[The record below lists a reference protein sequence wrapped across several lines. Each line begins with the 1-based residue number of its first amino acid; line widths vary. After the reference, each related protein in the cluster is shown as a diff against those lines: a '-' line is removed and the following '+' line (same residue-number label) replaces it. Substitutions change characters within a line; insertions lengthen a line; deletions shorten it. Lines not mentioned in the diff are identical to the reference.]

1 MSRRAKQM
9 LAADARKAAE
19 NDSFVPVLLL
29 SEVDPSTC
37 NPGQYLELLK
47 TIDELY
53 SQKPIEQRTEYVEKI
68 YRRMLEL
75 LSHKVEIAFD
85 RIVAVIK
92 YVIIHQP
99 TIAIVTNDDLKQ
111 YNVQMERRSVII
123 HFDMSGSMAG
133 SGFDP
138 LVRTIVTLCTK
149 LQNQGV
155 PVHVSLF
162 GGRVQEAVHTAIGG
176 RLLTLDEFSRGNYRP
191 QGGTAFCP
199 SFARSGQFPTAYDAI
214 IISDGDFTDDIS
226 RLTFQEQCKT
236 VFFVAPPWSPVGVEE
251 RHAKTISNCVHPNVP
266 YIGIAAE
273 KYSQLDTII
282 EGFLRDHHSFVR
294 LSGYFH
300 VGMYAFPS
308 YLLAPSQMRELFT
321 SCHQQGED
329 QLQNL
334 IKKMLG
340 VFRYLE
346 ETAKINFE
354 RCIRGEEF
362 RNLMSLVTPLTKMAE
377 AHLEE
382 SQACQQLYGYL
393 VKILA
398 TCNSEH
404 QRLLKRMA
412 NDPKAQAE
420 LTAFWDEAMS
430 FNEKGLIMEENDR
443 KYGPPI
449 GYLNLRMASLTC
461 PVEMVSEALQQLKTI
476 YSPEDFDLLS
486 IVLDLLSSAKIDE
499 KLTTGPPEASIL
511 IWRQSDGTVDLLSIL
526 RQLPCCLQQYQHLRS
541 VRCSHLWTLQ
551 PLAALRLAWIMEAS
565 NRTFP
570 EFITKALPSLLT
582 PNKFLIDLDQDENRA
597 AFWMKVIR
605 LLTPK
610 INLPETTL
618 QTINH
623 ILTVHALKNV
633 SLRLT
638 DDSISYEKPVY
649 GDAVPFIDTDEPM
662 AWCTFIN
669 EGGNRVHPRT
679 GQVAERMNFITDP
692 HQVERYYAM
701 NLAKHG
707 SVVRPRYLTQMEC
720 TSLPPG
726 AIELYNSGMRK
737 DVDILREQLTE
748 LFGSTQ
754 GNNQIDAHIYTIRD
768 RLKTI
773 PSVVWDNKES
783 IKQTI
788 EHAKA
793 TCQSATLPTEKITVN
808 IPRSIIID
816 YCLAHCKDPFTIGA
830 MRGFE
835 NYSRVSTQPS
845 LAGMSQIDYA
855 IDCGERNVANAV
867 TDATVQFQHLDKPGV
882 NECLEKH
889 RKRFSRTLRSV
900 MNPPQFQSL
909 PALLAQAKQN
919 SDTNEILGMADLEA
933 IPATTTTE
941 STSAPAGPQ
950 VRLNSDFFT
959 CPITL
964 DIMEDPATTTPC
976 GHMFEK
982 VAIEGYLRTVGALC
996 PICRAAVT
1004 NITPNFTF
1012 KHVIQAWLAQQDS

>member
-9 LAADARKAAE
+9 LAAEARKAAE

-29 SEVDPSTC
+29 SEADPSTC
-37 NPGQYLELLK
+37 SPVQYLELLK
-47 TIDELY
+47 SIDELY

-75 LSHKVEIAFD
+75 LSHKVEIAVD

-111 YNVQMERRSVII
+111 YNVQMETRSVII
-123 HFDMSGSMAG
+123 HFDMSGSMSG

-138 LVRTIVTLCTK
+138 LVQTIVTLCTK

-162 GGRVQEAVHTAIGG
+162 GGHVQQGVHNAIGG

-199 SFARSGQFPTAYDAI
+199 SFERSQRFPTAYDAI

-251 RHAKTISNCVHPNVP
+251 RHAKTISNSVHPNVP
-266 YIGIAAE
+266 YVGIASE

-294 LSGYFH
+294 LPGYFH

-308 YLLAPSQMRELFT
+308 YLLAPSQMMQLFT
-321 SCHQQGED
+321 SCRQQGED

-334 IKKMLG
+334 TKKMLG

-362 RNLMSLVTPLTKMAE
+362 RNLMSLVTPLTKMTQ

-404 QRLLKRMA
+404 QRLLNRVA

-443 KYGPPI
+443 KYGPSI
-449 GYLNLRMASLTC
+449 GYLNLRLASLTY

-486 IVLDLLSSAKIDE
+486 IVLDILSSAKIDE
-499 KLTTGPPEASIL
+499 KPSAGPPEASIL

-541 VRCSHLWTLQ
+541 VRCSHSWTLQ
-551 PLAALRLAWIMEAS
+551 PLSALRLAWIMEAS

-570 EFITKALPSLLT
+570 EFIAKALPSLLT
-582 PNKFLIDLDQDENRA
+582 PNKFLVDLDQDENRA
-597 AFWMKVIR
+597 PFWMKIIR
-605 LLTPK
+605 QLAPK
-610 INLPETTL
+610 INLPEKTL
-618 QTINH
+618 QTINQ
-623 ILTVHALKNV
+623 ILTVHALKHI

-638 DDSISYEKPVY
+638 DDSISYGKPVY
-649 GDAVPFIDTDEPM
+649 DDAMPFIDTDEPT
-662 AWCTFIN
+662 AWSIFVN
-669 EGGNRVHPRT
+669 ASGDRVDPLT
-679 GQVAERMNFITDP
+679 GKVAEKINFITDP
-692 HQVERYYAM
+692 RQVERYYAM
-701 NLAKHG
+701 NLTRNG
-707 SVVRPRYLTQMEC
+707 SVVRPRYLTQMNFAN
-720 TSLPPG
+720 LPPG
-726 AIELYNSGMRK
+726 AIELYGSGMRK
-737 DVDILREQLTE
+737 DVDILREKLTE

-773 PSVVWDNKES
+773 PCVVWGNNES

-793 TCQSATLPTEKITVN
+793 TCQSATLPTETVTIS
-808 IPRSIIID
+808 IPRAIIID
-816 YCLAHCKDPFTIGA
+816 YCLANCADPFVIGA

-835 NYSRVSTQPS
+835 NYSRVSTQQS
-845 LAGMSQIDYA
+845 VAGMSQIDYA
-855 IDCGERNVANAV
+855 IDCGELNAANAV
-867 TDATVQFQHLDKPGV
+867 ANATVQFQHLDKPGV
-882 NECLEKH
+882 HECLEKH
-889 RKRFSRTLRSV
+889 RKKFSRSLRSV

-909 PALLAQAKQN
+909 PALLAQAKT
-919 SDTNEILGMADLEA
+919 SSGTNEILGMADLEA
-933 IPATTTTE
+933 IPARTTTE
-941 STSAPAGPQ
+941 SKSAATGSQ

-964 DIMEDPATTTPC
+964 DIMEDPVTTTPC

-982 VAIEGYLRTVGALC
+982 VAIEGYLRTVGGLC
-996 PICRAAVT
+996 PVCRTAVT
-1004 NITPNFTF
+1004 NITQNYTF
-1012 KHVIQAWLAQQDS
+1012 KNVIQAWLAQQDS